1 MRSGC
6 FQASVL
12 LLCLSGV
19 GSVSEL
25 KGEDVVVA
33 LEAQE
38 MTPRTLG
45 NQRISEL
52 LAGMTQGEP
61 SQQT

>member
-1 MRSGC
+1 M
-6 FQASVL
+6 L

-52 LAGMTQGEP
+52 MGGMTQGEP

>member
-1 MRSGC
+1 MCCGSS
-6 FQASVL
+6 QASVL

-19 GSVSEL
+19 GCVSEL
-25 KGEDVVVA
+25 KGEDAVVA
-33 LEAQE
+33 VEAQE

-52 LAGMTQGEP
+52 LAGLTQGEQ
-61 SQQT
+61 S